1 MLLRK
6 LIAFAVTSGLAKKAW
21 DHYRKEQPAIPVDIT
36 EVIARPVATADPLE
50 RQRARSRRGA
60 GGRPAPPRGPKLV
73 TVALQ
78 RGFKLMRCSRRPC

>member
-6 LIAFAVTSGLAKKAW
+6 LIAVAITSGLAKKAW

-60 GGRPAPPRGPKLV
+60 RRRREGP
-73 TVALQ
+73 
-78 RGFKLMRCSRRPC
+78 SS